1 MHRKY
6 YLPFIEK
13 KNFASEKANN
23 LVVGITVA
31 TSKKGKLKAA
41 NSKYQL
47 LPFLSEAI
55 IGFWK
60 HLQLRIEVD
69 IILR

>member
-1 MHRKY
+1 MKVEKKMHRKY

-31 TSKKGKLKAA
+31 TSKKGKLKPA

-47 LPFLSEAI
+47 LPFYL
-55 IGFWK
+55 K
-60 HLQLRIEVD
+60 QLLVFGNIYNFG
-69 IILR
+69 